1 MMRAAHLPITRLKKH
16 LSRPPLR
23 QDAEAAG
30 SLLSVGLL
38 AAIVCLASQIGQAQQ
53 AATSLSTEMRSLLR
67 TEAPLLVVRHV
78 TLFDGTGSAPM
89 HDAAVLIDH
98 GRIKAVGRNASV
110 LTPVGA
116 LVVDGT
122 GKTMLPGLVG
132 MHEHLFFP
140 KLGGSLILGA
150 ELGQSAPRMYLSAG
164 VTTART
170 TGSIEPVTD
179 LAIKRLIETGQQA
192 GPDLDLTGPYLDGPN
207 TDFLPN
213 QAIRSPSDARETVQ
227 YWSNRGIT
235 SFKAYMFLPAED
247 LQAAIEAA
255 HAQGKKVTGHLC
267 SVGYKQA
274 IAMGIDNLEHGL
286 IEDSDLN
293 PATPTPGVCPDHG
306 KTEQAV
312 ADVDIQ
318 GEVVQSLIRELV
330 EHHVAITSTLAVY
343 VDSEAA
349 QPTLES
355 LASTKAAMSPSAW
368 DAYLSFRN
376 HLLQAPDKEL
386 PRRMIRKE
394 MAFEREFFRKGG
406 LLMAGADPTGVGNV
420 VAGIA
425 DAREMELLIEAGFTP
440 VEALTIFSRNGARY
454 LNREQEIGTVE
465 VGKRADLVL
474 LDGDFERDASAI
486 ERPELV
492 FKNGLAW
499 DSSKLRASVA
509 GLTGEL

>member
-1 MMRAAHLPITRLKKH
+1 MRSTRLHITRMEKH

-23 QDAEAAG
+23 QATGKSG
-30 SLLSVGLL
+30 SLLSFGLL
-38 AAIVCLASQIGQAQQ
+38 AAIVCLSPQTSQAQQ
-53 AATSLSTEMRSLLR
+53 SATSLSAEMRALLR
-67 TEAPLLVVRHV
+67 TEAPVLVVRHV

-89 HDAAVLIDH
+89 HDAAVLVDH
-98 GRIKAVGRNASV
+98 GRIRAVGRNASV

-179 LAIKRLIETGQQA
+179 LAIKHLIETGKQA
-192 GPDLDLTGPYLDGPN
+192 GPDLDLTGPYLDGPD
-207 TDFLPN
+207 TGFLPN
-213 QAIRSPSDARETVQ
+213 QAIKNPSDVRETVQ
-227 YWSNRGIT
+227 YWSQRGIT
-235 SFKAYMFLPAED
+235 SFKAYMFLPPED

-255 HAQGKKVTGHLC
+255 HAQGMKLTGHLC

-293 PATPTPGVCPDHG
+293 PATPTAGVCPDRG
-306 KTEQAV
+306 RTEQAV
-312 ADVDIQ
+312 ANVDVQ

-330 EHHVAITSTLAVY
+330 KHHVAITSTLAVY
-343 VDSEAA
+343 VDSEPA

-355 LASTKAAMSPSAW
+355 LASSKAAMSPSAW
-368 DAYLSFRN
+368 DAYLSVRK
-376 HLLQAPDKEL
+376 HLQDSPDKEL
-386 PRRMIRKE
+386 QQRMIKKE
-394 MAFEREFFRKGG
+394 MAFEREFFQKGG

-425 DAREMELLIEAGFTP
+425 DAREMELLIEAGFSP
-440 VEALTIFSRNGARY
+440 AEAVTIFSRNGARY

-474 LDGDFERDASAI
+474 LNGDFERDASAI
-486 ERPELV
+486 ERPEIV
-492 FKNGLAW
+492 FKEGLAW
-499 DSSKLRASVA
+499 DTYKLRISVA